1 MDRALRI
8 PLQTAGTV
16 TAGRLLEKQAGTR
29 GDSPALAFH
38 QRNESYKYSEFDH
51 IARQVAK
58 GLLALGI
65 ARGEHIALWAP
76 NLPEWLFVL
85 FGCAKA
91 GAPLVAVN
99 TNYRAYELEY
109 VLKQSDAT
117 TLFLAGGAGQPGG
130 YPAAVYDICPE
141 LKTARPGQL
150 KAGRLPELR
159 KVVFLGEEKHPGM
172 FSWTEFLN
180 RGADIGEQ
188 ELAIREESLEPGD
201 AFTIQY
207 TSGTTGVPKGAMLT
221 HTAYVINAFATTGR
235 QGLTPEDTVCIPLPF
250 FHAYGCIA
258 VMAAVAAGAAI
269 AAVEQFRA
277 RDMLRIMETCRATA
291 VSGTPTMFVAALEE
305 LSKRPYDLSC
315 LRGGNVSGAPSPPEL
330 VKAVAEKMGAR
341 EFGVLYG
348 STEAI
353 ISIMNHPDASLEHRA
368 GTIGRAMPD
377 VELKIIDPRTGQ
389 EVPAGV
395 QGELCV
401 KSPST
406 MKGYYKMPEATAKA
420 IDARGWLHSG
430 DLACADAN
438 GFYRITG
445 RLKDVIIR
453 GGENIYP
460 AEIEEFL
467 FTHPK
472 IKDSQ
477 VVGIPC
483 SYYGEDTVAFVRLK
497 QGQTATPLEIKRYC
511 RERIA
516 LIKVP
521 TYFIFVDQYPQ
532 TASGKV
538 QKFKLREMAVEM
550 LAGE

>member
-1 MDRALRI
+1 MDKCLPK

-16 TAGRLLEKQAGTR
+16 TAGKLLEEQAGIR
-29 GDSPALAFH
+29 GDSPSLIFQ
-38 QRNESYKYSEFDH
+38 QRNKSYTYSEFNH

-58 GLLALGI
+58 GLLASGI
-65 ARGEHIALWAP
+65 ARGEHVALWAP

-117 TLFLAGGAGQPGG
+117 TLFLADGAGQPGE
-130 YPAAVYDICPE
+130 YLAAIYEICPE

-159 KVVFLGEEKHPGM
+159 NVIFLGEEKHPGM

-180 RGADIGEQ
+180 RGADICNQ
-188 ELAIREESLEPGD
+188 ELAERENALEPGD
-201 AFTIQY
+201 VFTLLY

-221 HTAYVINAFATTGR
+221 HANFVINAFATAGR
-235 QGLTPEDTVCIPLPF
+235 QGLTPEDSVCIPLPF
-250 FHAYGCIA
+250 FHAYGCVA
-258 VMAAVAAGAAI
+258 VMAAVAAGSVI

-277 RDMLRIMETCRATA
+277 RDMLRIMESNRATA
-291 VSGTPTMFVAALEE
+291 VCGTPTMFVAALEE

-330 VKAVAEKMGAR
+330 VKAVVEKMGAR

-353 ISIMNHPDASLEHRA
+353 ISIMNHPDAALEHRA

-401 KSPST
+401 KSPAM
-406 MKGYYKMPEATAKA
+406 MKGYYKMPESTAKTIVA
-420 IDARGWLHSG
+420 GGWMQSG
-430 DLACADAN
+430 DLACADEN

-445 RLKDVIIR
+445 RINDVIIR

-472 IKDSQ
+472 VKDSQ

-497 QGQTATPLEIKRYC
+497 PGETATPLELKRYC
-511 RERIA
+511 RKRIA
-516 LIKVP
+516 LNKVP

-532 TASGKV
+532 TASGKA
-538 QKFKLREMAVEM
+538 QKFKLREMAVQM
-550 LAGE
+550 LAEK

>member
-1 MDRALRI
+1 MDKCLPK

-16 TAGRLLEKQAGTR
+16 TAGKLLEEQAGIW
-29 GDSPALAFH
+29 GDSPALIFH
-38 QRNESYKYSEFDH
+38 QRKKSYTYSEFNH
-51 IARQVAK
+51 IARQVGK
-58 GLLALGI
+58 GLLASGI
-65 ARGEHIALWAP
+65 TRGEHVALWAT

-117 TLFLAGGAGQPGG
+117 TLFLADGAGQPGE
-130 YPAAVYDICPE
+130 YLAAIYEICPE

-159 KVVFLGEEKHPGM
+159 NVIFLGEEKHPGM

-180 RGADIGEQ
+180 RGADIGAND
-188 ELAIREESLEPGD
+188 LAERENTLAPGD
-201 AFTIQY
+201 VFTILY

-221 HTAYVINAFATTGR
+221 HANFVINAFAIATR
-235 QGLTPEDTVCIPLPF
+235 QGLTPQETVCIPMPF
-250 FHAYGCIA
+250 FHVASCSII
-258 VMAAVAAGAAI
+258 MAAVAAGSVIAAI
-269 AAVEQFRA
+269 KRFRA
-277 RDMLRIMETCRATA
+277 QDMLQVIETCRATA
-291 VSGTPTMFVAALEE
+291 VYGIPTMYVAALEE
-305 LSKRPYDLSC
+305 LSTRPYDLSS
-315 LRGGNVSGAPSPPEL
+315 LRGGIIGGAPCPPEL
-330 VKAVAEKMGAR
+330 IKAVVEKMGAR
-341 EFGVLYG
+341 ELCMAYG
-348 STEAI
+348 LTEAI
-353 ISIMNHPDASLEHRA
+353 VSILNPHTAALEQLSSPT
-368 GTIGRAMPD
+368 GQAMPD

-401 KSPST
+401 KSPAM
-406 MKGYYKMPEATAKA
+406 MKGYYKMPESTAKTIVA
-420 IDARGWLHSG
+420 GGWMQSG
-430 DLACADAN
+430 DLACADEN

-445 RLKDVIIR
+445 RINDVIIR

-472 IKDSQ
+472 VKDSQ

-497 QGQTATPLEIKRYC
+497 PGETATPLELKRYC

-516 LIKVP
+516 LNKVP
-521 TYFIFVDQYPQ
+521 TYYIFVDQYPL
-532 TASGKV
+532 TASGKA
-538 QKFKLREMAVEM
+538 QKFKLREMAVQM
-550 LAGE
+550 LAEK